1 MEDTSDDSSPSPSP
15 SDDQSATHSLYIISG
30 GMGTSAEGLVRTA
43 LAQFQGADLP
53 IHIIPRVR
61 RPAQV
66 KKAVE
71 MAHAHGGLIIHTF
84 VNDKL
89 RHMLIGLAQERG
101 LVAVDLMGPLL
112 DQLATALGQPPL
124 GQPGLYRMLA
134 HEYFQRIEAIE
145 FTVDHDDGRKP
156 HELKLADIVLV
167 GISRVGKTPLS
178 IYLSMQGWK
187 VANVPLMRQVP
198 PPPELFRISRGRVVA
213 LVIDP
218 AQLIAFRQRRHE
230 RLGASF
236 RLDYADLETVEDEAR
251 YARHIIQ
258 QGGFPMVD
266 VTDRP
271 IEETASEV
279 LSIVSLPRRKE

>member
-1 MEDTSDDSSPSPSP
+1 MSTFPSPESP
-15 SDDQSATHSLYIISG
+15 GYQGGTRCLYIVSG

-43 LAQFQGADLP
+43 LAQFQGVDLP
-53 IHIIPRVR
+53 VVIIPRVR
-61 RPAQV
+61 RAAQV
-66 KKAVE
+66 RKAVE
-71 MAHAHGGLIIHTF
+71 TACAGGGLIIHTF
-84 VNDKL
+84 VNEPL
-89 RHMLIGLAQERG
+89 RRLLVNLANERG
-101 LVAVDLMGPLL
+101 LIAVDLMGPLL
-112 DQLATALGQPPL
+112 DRLAAVLGQPPV
-124 GQPGLYRMLA
+124 GQPGLYRMQA

-187 VANVPLMRQVP
+187 VANVPLMRQIP

-218 AQLIAFRQRRHE
+218 AQLITFRQRRHA

-236 RLDYADLETVEDEAR
+236 KLDYADLETVEEEAS
-251 YARHIIQ
+251 YARRVIQ
-258 QGGFPMVD
+258 QGGFPVVD

-271 IEETASEV
+271 IEESASEV
-279 LSIVSLPRRKE
+279 LSLVSLPRRKG